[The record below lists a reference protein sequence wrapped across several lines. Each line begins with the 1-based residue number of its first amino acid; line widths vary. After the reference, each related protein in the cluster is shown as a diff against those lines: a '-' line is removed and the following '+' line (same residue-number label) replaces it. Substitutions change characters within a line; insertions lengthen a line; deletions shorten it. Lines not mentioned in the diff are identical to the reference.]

1 MIELKNVTCGYG
13 DFPVLKDIS
22 LQIAEGDFCALLGPN
37 GAGKSTLLYT
47 IMGYLKPSEGYIT
60 IFEKDIAKIKHFG
73 WQNRLPLYLKKPGL
87 SLIIQFRNCF
97 DGSLSLSGFYN
108 PIALR
113 IMKR

>member
-47 IMGYLKPSEGYIT
+47 IMGYLKPSEDKYHI
-60 IFEKDIAKIKHFG
+60 EMDIAKIKHS
-73 WQNRLPLYLKKPGL
+73 WLAKQNAFVPHETGL
-87 SLIIQFRNCF
+87 V
-97 DGSLSLSGFYN
+97 
-108 PIALR
+108 
-113 IMKR
+113 